1 MSFTFEIK
9 EQNDVS
15 IISISGKILSD
26 ENILDAIQKI
36 NKHIEEKNSKLIFN
50 CAKLSHINS
59 TGINFFMKTLTKTRI
74 HNGDLIICNQSMI
87 LKTGDICIFPSCFLY
102 PHEVTE
108 LKKGTRYSFVSWAF

>member
-15 IISISGKILSD
+15 IISLSGKILSD

-36 NKHIEEKNSKLIFN
+36 NKHIEDKNSKLIFN
-50 CAKLSHINS
+50 CGKLLHINS

-74 HNGDLIICNQSMI
+74 HNGDLILCVV
-87 LKTGDICIFPSCFLY
+87 TGNIESLFKITKLNEIYTIYNSKEEAVNHF
-102 PHEVTE
+102 
-108 LKKGTRYSFVSWAF
+108 KK